1 MTVLG
6 VASIEGF
13 ALLGVITIVAAM
25 VQRLSGQGFGTIMA
39 GFVTLVAPTM
49 APVAILILGL
59 SVTAAGAGLDFKAI
73 RWREIAPAAAG
84 RLLGTIPAVWVVSII
99 AGSSL
104 LGLSVGLVV
113 LLGVVLSLFGLRAP
127 RNVWTMLTA
136 GGLSGFFATLTS
148 VGAAPMSLI
157 YQDEE
162 AKAARGT
169 LNLFF
174 LLGLIFSLVGLA
186 SKGLITTTHGL
197 FALSLAPFVL
207 VGVVLAGRFA
217 KRMEGAPL
225 RPLALFLAS
234 FAAIILIKNSV
245 F

>member
-1 MTVLG
+1 MTILG
-6 VASIEGF
+6 VASVEGF
-13 ALLGVITIVAAM
+13 VLLGAITIVATMA
-25 VQRLSGQGFGTIMA
+25 QRLSGQGFGTIMA

-59 SVTAAGAGLDFKAI
+59 SATAAGAGLDFKAI
-73 RWREIAPAAAG
+73 RWREIAPAIAG
-84 RLLGTIPAVWVVSII
+84 RLLGTFPAVWVVGVI

-104 LGLSVGLVV
+104 LGLSVGIVV
-113 LLGVVLSLFGLRAP
+113 LLGVLLSLLGLRAP
-127 RNVWTMLTA
+127 RNDWTMLVA

-174 LLGLIFSLVGLA
+174 LVGLIFSLIGLA
-186 SKGLITTTHGL
+186 SQGLITATHGL
-197 FALSLAPFVL
+197 FALTLCPFVL
-207 VGVVLAGRFA
+207 IGVLLAGRFA
-217 KRMEGAPL
+217 RRMDGAPV
-225 RPLALFLAS
+225 RPLALLLAS
-234 FAAIILIKNSV
+234 LAAVILIKNSL